1 MGAHR
6 LGQRAALPVIL
17 NPWLGKTTEDRL
29 YRGGGECERRF
40 GKRMNLAV

>member
-17 NPWLGKTTEDRL
+17 NPWLGKTTKTASTGAAASASGDLES
-29 YRGGGECERRF
+29 
-40 GKRMNLAV
+40 A